1 MLQTLQTATM
11 TGKLAIILTSLV
23 VASSPVYGLWPQ
35 PKSIQTGST
44 AVRLA
49 PNFNIQVSVK
59 NAPKD
64 LQDAITQAKNYLQKD
79 KLERLV
85 VGRGSSDGGAISGAK
100 SLSALTLSLTSSNGT
115 VRSISDESKDAI
127 ESRDEA
133 YSLTIPGDGSG
144 ATLKANSTLGLY
156 RGLTTFGQLWYE
168 YNGATYTLEAPVQVD
183 DAPAY
188 VCFEGPFMSIIGRLT
203 GTTVAVSRAHVGHSQ
218 ELVSIIRK
226 YHASYFNMS
235 F

>member
-1 MLQTLQTATM
+1 MAGKFALIFTTLVAV
-11 TGKLAIILTSLV
+11 SL
-23 VASSPVYGLWPQ
+23 PVSALWPL

-44 AVRLA
+44 AVSLA
-49 PNFNIQVSVK
+49 PNFDIKISVQ

-64 LQDAITQAKNYLQKD
+64 LRDAVTRTKAYLKND

-85 VGRGSSDGGAISGAK
+85 VGRGSSDSSAISGAK
-100 SLSALTLSLTSSNGT
+100 KLSALTVSLTSSNGT
-115 VRSISDESKDAI
+115 VRSISDEAKDEI

-133 YSLTIPGDGSG
+133 YTLTVPGDGSA

-168 YNGATYTLEAPVQVD
+168 YAGATYTLEAPIQID

-188 VCFEGPFMSIIGRLT
+188 V
-203 GTTVAVSRAHVGHSQ
+203 Q
-218 ELVSIIRK
+218 
-226 YHASYFNMS
+226 
-235 F
+235 